1 MEFWYGIKVAIVYHD
16 MYVDTCNEFSVEKN
30 ANIDLHCFTFHK
42 ILQTSQSC
50 RGKEC
55 VQVLNEL

>member
-1 MEFWYGIKVAIVYHD
+1 

-50 RGKEC
+50 RGKEY